1 MLESI
6 RTAQIRTREEDALIG
21 SVRRAISVSMRM
33 KTEKCTWSEGDDER
47 CGTERRNTSEKVRGW
62 GLIYRPEYAHADDG
76 LGELMTHECL
86 IYADQG
92 KVFADED
99 YQPKNFR
106 IAKAKSRDVRRRRIL

>member
-1 MLESI
+1 MMG
-6 RTAQIRTREEDALIG
+6 DAEPKGVTKAKKI
-21 SVRRAISVSMRM
+21 
-33 KTEKCTWSEGDDER
+33 
-47 CGTERRNTSEKVRGW
+47 W
-62 GLIYRPEYAHADDG
+62 GIIYRPEYAHDDDG